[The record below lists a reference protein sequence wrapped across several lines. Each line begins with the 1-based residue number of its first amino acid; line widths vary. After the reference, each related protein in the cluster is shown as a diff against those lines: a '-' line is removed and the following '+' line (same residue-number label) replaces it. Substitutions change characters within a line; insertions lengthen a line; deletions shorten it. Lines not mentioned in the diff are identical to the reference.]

1 MKVTFSHVDID
12 ECSLGMLDC
21 SINARC
27 TNTAGSY
34 QCNCIPG
41 FIGNGRFCSKI
52 GIILISELGR

>member
-12 ECSLGMLDC
+12 ECSLGMHDC